1 MKNGT
6 CKIVRTSRGRR
17 RLCKKGGKV
26 RFAPL
31 RGVKKRT
38 AKRRKRKSR

>member
-31 RGVKKRT
+31 KGVKKRT
-38 AKRRKRKSR
+38 TKRKRRG